1 VLVLRSPLDG
11 LDGLDG
17 RAAAPGLVATVVV
30 MLGSTTY
37 DGVSAWPRWVDLEQS
52 SSVPRVL
59 VGTLGLLGTVLL
71 VGALFCTC
79 TWLAGRLGG
88 GRSRQMP
95 GQFAHSVVPV
105 AFGYV
110 VAHYYSFLVYEGQR
124 GIAQLSDPLGI
135 GADWLGTRDLVPDP
149 TLIAPGVVAN
159 VQVLAIVAG
168 HLCGVILAHD
178 RAVRLFPRAAALAGQ
193 LPLLV
198 LMVTLTCI
206 GLLLLFAG

>member
-1 VLVLRSPLDG
+1 
-11 LDGLDG
+11 
-17 RAAAPGLVATVVV
+17 
-30 MLGSTTY
+30 M
-37 DGVSAWPRWVDLEQS
+37 
-52 SSVPRVL
+52 
-59 VGTLGLLGTVLL
+59 
-71 VGALFCTC
+71 
-79 TWLAGRLGG
+79 
-88 GRSRQMP
+88 
-95 GQFAHSVVPV
+95 
-105 AFGYV
+105 
-110 VAHYYSFLVYEGQR
+110 
-124 GIAQLSDPLGI
+124 
-135 GADWLGTRDLVPDP
+135 PDP